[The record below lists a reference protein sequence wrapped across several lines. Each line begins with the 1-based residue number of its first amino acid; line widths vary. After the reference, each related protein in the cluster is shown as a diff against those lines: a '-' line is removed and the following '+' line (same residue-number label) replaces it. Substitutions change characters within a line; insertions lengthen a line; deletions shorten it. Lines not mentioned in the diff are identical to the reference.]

1 MTMVRQFDDDEKM
14 LYRPIIIVL
23 SQDRAID
30 FFVHELFKE
39 KLLCSS
45 CSSLA
50 NCVNYILLYNDLMLY
65 VQVEQLP

>member
-30 FFVHELFKE
+30 FFVHELFEE
-39 KLLCSS
+39 KFLCSS

>member
-1 MTMVRQFDDDEKM
+1 MTMVRQFDDDERCYIAPSLLPCRK
-14 LYRPIIIVL
+14 IAL
-23 SQDRAID
+23 STFYID
-30 FFVHELFKE
+30 ELFEE
-39 KLLCSS
+39 KFLCSS

>member
-23 SQDRAID
+23 SQDRAVD
-30 FFVHELFKE
+30 FFVHELFE
-39 KLLCSS
+39 EEFLCSS

-50 NCVNYILLYNDLMLY
+50 NCVNYILLYNDFMLY